1 MVDVK
6 LKKKL
11 TKYFNKK
18 NLINSIV
25 FRLQENDTFVITFQ
39 NYNFSHHQTWP
50 PSLQKI
56 EHLTK
61 KMQKLST
68 TKKSCKLPIATN
80 P

>member
-18 NLINSIV
+18 NLKNPIV
-25 FRLQENDTFVITFQ
+25 FRLQENDTFVITIQ

-50 PSLQKI
+50 PSLLKI

-61 KMQKLST
+61 KIQNYPKT
-68 TKKSCKLPIATN
+68 Q
-80 P
+80 